1 MSETGSALRATSD
14 RLLADIE
21 ALEVLEQRK
30 RELTPGDPQLLDLAA
45 AVEDIAR
52 RVLGSSVRQR
62 ELSAVAHDV
71 AAADP
76 DAAEATPI
84 AETPREIH
92 LILADWRTAERR
104 ARELPDGSPEAL
116 VAQAEVD
123 RFRDE
128 YRAAHD
134 SARKKR

>member
-30 RELTPGDPQLLDLAA
+30 RELTPGDPQLLDLAS

-62 ELSAVAHDV
+62 ELSAVAHEV
-71 AAADP
+71 AATDP
-76 DAAEATPI
+76 HAPEATPI

-92 LILADWRTAERR
+92 LILADWRNAERR
-104 ARELPDGSPEAL
+104 ARELPDGSPEAQA
-116 VAQAEVD
+116 AQAEVD
-123 RFRDE
+123 QFRDE